1 MGQLTQRF
9 SLNGH
14 AEKRE
19 LLPGIKLRITDM
31 KMNDKNDKD
40 SPSVVSFSLRIDTEL
55 KRQFEQFCDDVGIS
69 MTAAF
74 TLFAKKVVREQRI
87 PFEISA
93 EPPQKEGEKG

>member
-1 MGQLTQRF
+1 
-9 SLNGH
+9 
-14 AEKRE
+14 
-19 LLPGIKLRITDM
+19 M

-93 EPPQKEGEKG
+93 DPFESEEHIKMLEKSIADLKAKKNMHQHELIED

>member
-1 MGQLTQRF
+1 
-9 SLNGH
+9 
-14 AEKRE
+14 
-19 LLPGIKLRITDM
+19 M

-69 MTAAF
+69 IVGISMSAAF

-93 EPPQKEGEKG
+93 EPPQKEGE

>member
-1 MGQLTQRF
+1 
-9 SLNGH
+9 
-14 AEKRE
+14 
-19 LLPGIKLRITDM
+19 M

-69 MTAAF
+69 MSAAF

-93 EPPQKEGEKG
+93 EPPQKEEEKG

>member
-1 MGQLTQRF
+1 
-9 SLNGH
+9 
-14 AEKRE
+14 
-19 LLPGIKLRITDM
+19 M
-31 KMNDKNDKD
+31 KMNDKNDKDSPSVVSFSLDKD

-93 EPPQKEGEKG
+93 EPPQKEGE

>member
-1 MGQLTQRF
+1 
-9 SLNGH
+9 
-14 AEKRE
+14 
-19 LLPGIKLRITDM
+19 M

-69 MTAAF
+69 I
-74 TLFAKKVVREQRI
+74 VREQRI

-93 EPPQKEGEKG
+93 EPPQKEGE

>member
-1 MGQLTQRF
+1 M
-9 SLNGH
+9 
-14 AEKRE
+14 
-19 LLPGIKLRITDM
+19 LPGISPGMTDM

-74 TLFAKKVVREQRI
+74 TLFAKKVVREHRI
-87 PFEISA
+87 PYWKSLCGFKQ
-93 EPPQKEGEKG
+93 P